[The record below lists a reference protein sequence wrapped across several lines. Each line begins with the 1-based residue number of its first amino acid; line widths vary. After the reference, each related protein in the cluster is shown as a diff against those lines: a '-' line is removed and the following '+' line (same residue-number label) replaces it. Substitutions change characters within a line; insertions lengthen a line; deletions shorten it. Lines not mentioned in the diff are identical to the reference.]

1 MNMTVIPRSKPETS
15 RFHSGQSRI
24 LAHYICLTLPRVKK
38 ELQRWRTWAA
48 ACPDPVLAAQAMSSL
63 HAKDFHCYGGAVF
76 AVGAEEQEENLITWI
91 TAYQTICDYLD
102 NLCDRADCLDGLAFR
117 RLHSA
122 LLDALQPQQEMS
134 DYYAFYPHQ
143 KDGGYLHHLVEV
155 CRSCLAK
162 LTGYDCVKAEIMA
175 LVEHY
180 IDLQVKKHLDWILR
194 EHELIRWAEAQAGEY
209 EDLYWQEFAAA
220 SGSTLAIFAL
230 LAQAAS
236 EQVSEQQVQALRHAY
251 FPWICGLHILLDYLI
266 DREEDRLGGDL
277 NFTFYYQDEAVMI
290 ERLQHFIRQSQ
301 TCLNDLD
308 NPVFTRTVIEGLLAM
323 YLSDRKVKQLHLQ
336 PTATI
341 LLNASGPSTWHV
353 YRLCALVRRFF

>member
-1 MNMTVIPRSKPETS
+1 
-15 RFHSGQSRI
+15 
-24 LAHYICLTLPRVKK
+24 
-38 ELQRWRTWAA
+38 
-48 ACPDPVLAAQAMSSL
+48 
-63 HAKDFHCYGGAVF
+63 
-76 AVGAEEQEENLITWI
+76 
-91 TAYQTICDYLD
+91 
-102 NLCDRADCLDGLAFR
+102 
-117 RLHSA
+117 
-122 LLDALQPQQEMS
+122 
-134 DYYAFYPHQ
+134 
-143 KDGGYLHHLVEV
+143 
-155 CRSCLAK
+155 
-162 LTGYDCVKAEIMA
+162 MA

-236 EQVSEQQVQALRHAY
+236 EQVGEQQVQALRHAY

-290 ERLQHFIRQSQ
+290 GRLQHFIRQSQ
-301 TCLNDLD
+301 ACLHDLD

-336 PTATI
+336 PTATV